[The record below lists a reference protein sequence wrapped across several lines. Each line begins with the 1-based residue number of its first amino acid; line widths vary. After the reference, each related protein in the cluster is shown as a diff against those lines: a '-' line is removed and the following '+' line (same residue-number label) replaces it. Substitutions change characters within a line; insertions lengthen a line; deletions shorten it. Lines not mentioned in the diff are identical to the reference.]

1 MSRVPL
7 RAAATHPRVLH
18 CHDYAAIICIHTAD
32 TGSIYDNDFLEIC
45 KLFYAGFYR
54 CADRAIVVE
63 AETGKVHEITA
74 GATADALLYEMTDME
89 DAILNGNTGVM
100 RLKDTRDVMELMT
113 GLRKEW
119 NMKYPGEE
127 W

>member
-1 MSRVPL
+1 M
-7 RAAATHPRVLH
+7 
-18 CHDYAAIICIHTAD
+18 
-32 TGSIYDNDFLEIC
+32 
-45 KLFYAGFYR
+45 
-54 CADRAIVVE
+54 
-63 AETGKVHEITA
+63 HEITA

>member
-1 MSRVPL
+1 MEY
-7 RAAATHPRVLH
+7 PR
-18 CHDYAAIICIHTAD
+18 
-32 TGSIYDNDFLEIC
+32 
-45 KLFYAGFYR
+45 
-54 CADRAIVVE
+54 ADRAIGVE

>member
-1 MSRVPL
+1 MRSRQ
-7 RAAATHPRVLH
+7 
-18 CHDYAAIICIHTAD
+18 
-32 TGSIYDNDFLEIC
+32 
-45 KLFYAGFYR
+45 
-54 CADRAIVVE
+54 
-63 AETGKVHEITA
+63 
-74 GATADALLYEMTDME
+74 ATADALLYEMTDME

-100 RLKDTRDVMELMT
+100 RLKDTRDVMELLT

>member
-1 MSRVPL
+1 M
-7 RAAATHPRVLH
+7 
-18 CHDYAAIICIHTAD
+18 
-32 TGSIYDNDFLEIC
+32 
-45 KLFYAGFYR
+45 
-54 CADRAIVVE
+54 
-63 AETGKVHEITA
+63 ITA

>member
-1 MSRVPL
+1 MNPVGQTAELSLSLHSRQPQCGIKK
-7 RAAATHPRVLH
+7 RKKGYIEIMEYPR
-18 CHDYAAIICIHTAD
+18 
-32 TGSIYDNDFLEIC
+32 
-45 KLFYAGFYR
+45 
-54 CADRAIVVE
+54 ADRAIVVE